1 MGVIKRGILGGFSGK
16 VANVIGGSWKGIAYM
31 RAMPLSVA
39 NPQTAG
45 QVAQRNKMSSLVFF
59 ARLFL
64 GNVIKPVMDRF
75 AVQMSGFNDFVKVNM
90 PVVDGNGNI
99 DYTSIQF
106 GSGILDN
113 AIFAVNPSLAADNE
127 ITWADNSGTGSALA
141 TDLLW
146 YAMFNESTGFA
157 SGAKSGTTRN
167 TTTFTPIAPSD
178 INIGDTVHV
187 YIGFIAENGSKMSY
201 TNHYA
206 IIVTA

>member
-45 QVAQRNKMSSLVFF
+45 QVAQRNKMAGLVLF
-59 ARLFL
+59 AKLFL

-75 AVQMSGFNDFVKVNM
+75 AVGMSGFNEFVSINM
-90 PVVDGNGNI
+90 PAVDGSGNI
-99 DYTSIQF
+99 IYTDVQF
-106 GSGILDN
+106 GNGILIPAAFD
-113 AIFAVNPSLAADNE
+113 VDDSLAADIE
-127 ITWADNSGTGSALA
+127 ISWTDNTGDGNALA

-146 YAMFNESTGFA
+146 YGIFNYNKGTS

-167 TTTFTPIAPSD
+167 TTTISPLLPAQTA
-178 INIGDTVHV
+178 IGDVLHV
-187 YIGFIAENGSKMSY
+187 YIGFVAENGSKMSY
-201 TNHYA
+201 TTYKTVT
-206 IIVTA
+206 VTA